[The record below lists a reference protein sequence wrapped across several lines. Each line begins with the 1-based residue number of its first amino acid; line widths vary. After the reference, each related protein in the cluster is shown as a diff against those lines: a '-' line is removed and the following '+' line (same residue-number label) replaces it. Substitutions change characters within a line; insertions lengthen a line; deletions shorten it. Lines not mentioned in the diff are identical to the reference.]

1 MVLIAMIFVM
11 GQAVNR
17 VPSKVR
23 VGVDVVI
30 LTLWNRRLAIV
41 VLPESMARALCDYGS
56 MSMFA

>member
-1 MVLIAMIFVM
+1 MVLIAMRFVM

-30 LTLWNRRLAIV
+30 LTLWKRRLAIAV
-41 VLPESMARALCDYGS
+41 MPEVYHERYVIMAP
-56 MSMFA
+56 